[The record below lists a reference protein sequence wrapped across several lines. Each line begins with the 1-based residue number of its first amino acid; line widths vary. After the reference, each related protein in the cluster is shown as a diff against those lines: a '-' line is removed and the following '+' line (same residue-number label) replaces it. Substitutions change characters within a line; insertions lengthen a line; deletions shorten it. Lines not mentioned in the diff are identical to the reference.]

1 MPLCGRS
8 ERIKHLKARLVRG
21 AGSYTRQ
28 TQFYFRRRCLS
39 GLEMITAFS
48 PGQGECHAKR
58 KGQSAGARGKRQS
71 TSLGT
76 TTLARVETCEASLSR
91 QYFVQQPMY
100 E

>member
-39 GLEMITAFS
+39 GLEMITAFN

-76 TTLARVETCEASLSR
+76 TTLASGILNTYYPGTATATDHRTR
-91 QYFVQQPMY
+91 
-100 E
+100 